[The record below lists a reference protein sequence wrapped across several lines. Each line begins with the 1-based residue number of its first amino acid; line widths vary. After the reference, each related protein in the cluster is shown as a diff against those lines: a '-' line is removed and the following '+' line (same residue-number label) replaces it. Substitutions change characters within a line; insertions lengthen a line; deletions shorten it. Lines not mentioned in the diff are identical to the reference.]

1 MHQLTPNDKFMVLAS
16 DGVWEF
22 LSNEQVFCFEIL
34 CMCTVFDTRF
44 GSLFGSLFTLFC
56 STFGTIFSVREFLNE
71 RVFFP
76 LLRYREC
83 AHYLTHHL
91 ALYTLF
97 GVWEFL
103 SYDEVFLR
111 CSLTLHQFLV
121 SPCVAQSAHFFPLFF
136 LIFFSFPPFS
146 PYVHGAES
154 AYLVR

>member
-56 STFGTIFSVREFLNE
+56 STFGTIFSVWEFLNE

-111 CSLTLHQFLV
+111 FALTLHHTDVTSISRITMRCLICTFFPFF
-121 SPCVAQSAHFFPLFF
+121 SPIFFFPLFP
-136 LIFFSFPPFS
+136 LS
-146 PYVHGAES
+146 
-154 AYLVR
+154 